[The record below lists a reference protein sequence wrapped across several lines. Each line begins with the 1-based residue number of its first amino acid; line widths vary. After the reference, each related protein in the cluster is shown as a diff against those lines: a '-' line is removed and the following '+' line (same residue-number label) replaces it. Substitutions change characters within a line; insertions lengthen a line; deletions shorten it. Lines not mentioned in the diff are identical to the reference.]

1 MSRVVVTERRMKKS
15 VMDMASVGRGGAG
28 RKDADFRVG
37 GEAFLAFG
45 DHVFAGV
52 EAGADDGLF
61 GLAGGGVEAKDGDVA
76 NGDSV
81 LRFVQHPDEL
91 AAGAGL
97 DGLRIDEHAGGFDA
111 KAGADVDEL
120 AGPENAVGIG
130 EAGFEFDGAGGGVD
144 GAIDE
149 GQRAGGD
156 AVTFGESGDGHG
168 PFGLVFAD
176 LWEEVFGDGECDVDG
191 GGLEEGDE
199 GVVVLFGKG
208 ALLGGDDAGAAGDGG
223 VDFGVVDEEA
233 SFLEAGAVGAFGGF
247 RAFDGG
253 AAGIDGGFGGVGI
266 GGGLVGLFAGE
277 DALLFQLAAAAGD
290 GVEIF
295 PGGLIAI
302 DVGFGLFG
310 VGLIAGD
317 VGLDFGE
324 LADEGFGVEGEEE
337 LAFADVL
344 AFDEVD
350 VDDGGGDASFDFDGG
365 AGFDV
370 ADGGDFEGDVGRGG
384 LDGADGLGGR
394 NGGRGGGCFAGA
406 GQGEGQEEDQ
416 SELRHV

>member
-1 MSRVVVTERRMKKS
+1 M
-15 VMDMASVGRGGAG
+15 
-28 RKDADFRVG
+28 
-37 GEAFLAFG
+37 
-45 DHVFAGV
+45 
-52 EAGADDGLF
+52 
-61 GLAGGGVEAKDGDVA
+61 
-76 NGDSV
+76 
-81 LRFVQHPDEL
+81 
-91 AAGAGL
+91 
-97 DGLRIDEHAGGFDA
+97 
-111 KAGADVDEL
+111 
-120 AGPENAVGIG
+120 
-130 EAGFEFDGAGGGVD
+130 
-144 GAIDE
+144 
-149 GQRAGGD
+149 
-156 AVTFGESGDGHG
+156 
-168 PFGLVFAD
+168 
-176 LWEEVFGDGECDVDG
+176 
-191 GGLEEGDE
+191 
-199 GVVVLFGKG
+199 
-208 ALLGGDDAGAAGDGG
+208 
-223 VDFGVVDEEA
+223 
-233 SFLEAGAVGAFGGF
+233 
-247 RAFDGG
+247 
-253 AAGIDGGFGGVGI
+253 
-266 GGGLVGLFAGE
+266 VGLFAGE
-277 DALLFQLAAAAGD
+277 DALLFQLAASAGN
-290 GVEIF
+290 GVEVF

-350 VDDGGGDASFDFDGG
+350 VDDGGGDAGFDFDGG